1 MDATAAGPRVG
12 FLRYS
17 YTLGVAAMEG
27 RGFYYPVDL
36 DIAPNG
42 RLYVLGRSHEGD
54 TRGVQVCMTDH
65 DGGYHGVFGSIGEAD
80 GQFTWASAIVID
92 GEGLVYVS
100 DEYLNRI
107 SIFDESGRF
116 LRKWGV
122 PGAGEGEL
130 DGPSGMALDADQHL
144 WVVDHRNARLQR
156 FTRGGHYLSGFGA
169 GGVGDGQMKLPWGV
183 TASPGGDLYVAD
195 WGNDRV
201 LRFTPD
207 GEYVRSYGGSG
218 SEDGQ
223 LLRPSSV
230 AVDGAGCVY
239 VADWGNNRVQVFD
252 PEGGFVCAVMGE
264 ATLSPW
270 ARDYLNT
277 NVEEKEARDRSDL
290 EPDVRSLGV
299 DAREEPYHVEK
310 RFWAPVSVKLDGGR
324 RLLVTDRNRH
334 RIQVYELTASAA
346 DASAG

>member
-1 MDATAAGPRVG
+1 MAATTVGLRVG

-17 YTLGVAAMEG
+17 YTLGVAAMMG
-27 RGFYYPVDL
+27 RGFYYPVGVG
-36 DIAPNG
+36 IAPNG

-54 TRGVQVCMTDH
+54 TRGVQICMTDH
-65 DGGYHGVFGSIGEAD
+65 DEGYYGVFGSIGEDD
-80 GQFTWASAIVID
+80 GQFTWTSAIVVD
-92 GEGLVYVS
+92 GKGLVYVS

-107 SIFDESGRF
+107 SIFDESGTF

-130 DGPSGMALDADQHL
+130 DGPSGIALDADQNL
-144 WVVDHRNARLQR
+144 WIVDHRNARLQR
-156 FTRGGHYLSGFGA
+156 FTREGRFLSGFGA
-169 GGVGDGQMKLPWGV
+169 GGSGAGQMKLPWGV
-183 TASPGGDLYVAD
+183 TVAPGGDLYVAD

-207 GEYVRSYGGSG
+207 GEYVTSYGSSGSG
-218 SEDGQ
+218 DGQ

-230 AVDGAGCVY
+230 AVDEAGCVY

-264 ATLSPW
+264 ATLSAW
-270 ARDYLNT
+270 AKGYLDS
-277 NVEEKEARDRSDL
+277 NVEEREARDRSDM
-290 EPDVRSLGV
+290 EPDVRTLGV
-299 DAREEPYHVEK
+299 DVRDEPYHVEK
-310 RFWAPVSVKLDGGR
+310 RFWAPVSVKLDDAG

-334 RIQVYELTASAA
+334 RIQVYERTS
-346 DASAG
+346 S